1 MITMSDAAMRNS
13 GFSDHDDP
21 MDESHLPPLRTRAVP
36 PRDPSKPYEH
46 NIYVNG
52 KLLEVGETVYFSN
65 EEEGDDEEETENH
78 SVQPDDI
85 LRFICGE
92 LQKVSA
98 EESKDAPDEEL
109 TAKEYA
115 MFESYPDVL
124 DVSQLCDMLH
134 IGRKSAYK
142 LLHENQLSYRKIGR
156 IYHIP
161 KYSVIQFITSDDPA
175 SQSR

>member
-1 MITMSDAAMRNS
+1 MSTMSEATMRNP
-13 GFSDHDDP
+13 GFTDHADP
-21 MDESHLPPLRTRAVP
+21 IDGSHLPPLRMKAVP
-36 PRDPSKPYEH
+36 PRNPSNPSEH

-52 KLLEVGETVYFSN
+52 KLLQVGEAIYLGN
-65 EEEGDDEEETENH
+65 EEGEDGDGDLT
-78 SVQPDDI
+78 D
-85 LRFICGE
+85 
-92 LQKVSA
+92 
-98 EESKDAPDEEL
+98 KDY
-109 TAKEYA
+109 TI
-115 MFESYPDVL
+115 FESYPDVL

-161 KYSVIQFITSDDPA
+161 KCSVIRFITSDDPA